1 MKMKLLLTMAFLFL
15 AAPGVFA
22 QAAGGGATKTAA
34 GGGATK
40 TAAGGG
46 ATATKTKVAII
57 DSMIFRDEVLE
68 LKAKYEKL
76 QGEFAAK
83 GRDLE
88 SMQSSIANKQK
99 VAQENKTLTLPQ
111 AQKLN
116 DEIELL
122 KKEYSRSLQ
131 DTQDFYGKR
140 EKTETDDVYE
150 KIGKFLEQYCA
161 KHGISTVFDAR
172 RLQETG
178 VVVYVVPPAN
188 ITKDFITEYNKAN
201 PVQTAANPTK

>member
-22 QAAGGGATKTAA
+22 QAAGAGAA
-34 GGGATK
+34 
-40 TAAGGG
+40 
-46 ATATKTKVAII
+46 KTKVAII
-57 DSMIFRDEVLE
+57 DSMIFREEVLE
-68 LKAKYEKL
+68 LKAKYDKL

-88 SMQSSIANKQK
+88 SMQNSIANKQK
-99 VAQENKTLTLPQ
+99 VAQENKSLTPQQ

-116 DEIELL
+116 DEIEQL

-131 DTQDFYGKR
+131 DSQDNYAKR
-140 EKTETDDVYE
+140 EKADTDDVYE

-161 KHGISTVFDAR
+161 KHGITTVFDAR
-172 RLQETG
+172 RLQDTG
-178 VVVYVVPPAN
+178 VVVYAIPMSN
-188 ITKDFITEYNKAN
+188 ITKDFISEYNKAN

>member
-1 MKMKLLLTMAFLFL
+1 MKMKLLLTLAFLIL

-22 QAAGGGATKTAA
+22 QAAGGAATKTAA
-34 GGGATK
+34 GGGT
-40 TAAGGG
+40 
-46 ATATKTKVAII
+46 TKTKVAII
-57 DSMIFRDEVLE
+57 DATIFREEVLE

-76 QGEFAAK
+76 QTEFAAK

-88 SMQSSIANKQK
+88 SMQNSIANKQK
-99 VAQENKTLTLPQ
+99 VAQENKTLTLQQ

-116 DEIELL
+116 DEIEQL

-131 DTQDFYGKR
+131 DVQDDYSKR
-140 EKTETDDVYE
+140 EKADTDDVYE

-161 KHGISTVFDAR
+161 KHGILSVFDAR
-172 RLQETG
+172 RLQDTG
-178 VVVYVVPPAN
+178 VVVYAIPMSN
-188 ITKDFITEYNKAN
+188 ITKDFISEYNKAN